1 MFFCVLEG
9 TFRAPTVVKKPE
21 GARNIGCRQK
31 VRKKDIRHLTN
42 IL

>member
-9 TFRAPTVVKKPE
+9 TLRAPTVVKKPE
-21 GARNIGCRQK
+21 GARNIGCGQK
-31 VRKKDIRHLTN
+31 VRKKEKRHLAN